1 MSDVIAV
8 IKIRSHIGS
17 SPKARKTMEL
27 LGLKRKFNCAILDKD
42 RAPMVQRCKDY
53 VAFGE
58 IDKKTLDQLK
68 AKVGDVV
75 NLKPPR
81 GGLKSIKRPF
91 KAGGSLGYRGK
102 EINELIVRMI

>member
-1 MSDVIAV
+1 MSGAIAV

-27 LGLKRKFNCAILDKD
+27 LGLKRKFNCAILGED
-42 RAPMVQRCKDY
+42 RLSMVQKCKDY
-53 VAFGE
+53 VVFGE
-58 IDKKTLDQLK
+58 IDKKTLDALK

-75 NLKPPR
+75 GLKPPK
-81 GGLKSIKRPF
+81 GGFRSIKRPF

-102 EINELIVRMI
+102 EINELIMRMV